1 MGPHLVQGAVGRNT
15 DEKLGALGL
24 DHRLWD
30 IEQDADLSSLLSK
43 SGGTAQAHVFKLLGE
58 TTDQSS

>member
-1 MGPHLVQGAVGRNT
+1 MGPHLVQGTAGRNT
-15 DEKLGALGL
+15 GEKFGALCL

-30 IEQDADLSSLLSK
+30 IEQNADLSSLLSK
-43 SGGTAQAHVFKLLGE
+43 AGGIAQAHVFKLLGE